1 MSEKG
6 KGYLIGEFAKTLIKE
21 VPQCRKQL
29 RQFEEQIDLH
39 FDAVRK
45 AASLAVYERLFA
57 LWHLLHLPLFVML
70 VGAVVVHILAV
81 HLY

>member
-1 MSEKG
+1 MSRDTRRQQKASPAARALSG
-6 KGYLIGEFAKTLIKE
+6 R
-21 VPQCRKQL
+21 QRRKQL